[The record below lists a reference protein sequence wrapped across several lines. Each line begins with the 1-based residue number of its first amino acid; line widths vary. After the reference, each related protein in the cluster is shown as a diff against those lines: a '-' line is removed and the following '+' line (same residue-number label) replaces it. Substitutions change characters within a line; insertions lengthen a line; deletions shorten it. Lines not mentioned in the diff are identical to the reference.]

1 MNDERLISLRRW
13 LERELGSSGFAL
25 EPASGD
31 ASFRR
36 YFRVVHDGCTRIAM
50 DAPPGREDIAPFE
63 RVAGLLGALG
73 LHAPAVLARDER
85 AGFLLLE
92 DLGGRT
98 YLDAL
103 ADGADAGPL
112 YADALAALAQ
122 MQSMGADIAGRL
134 PVYDRPLLM
143 REMHLFRDWLCGRHL
158 DMVFDDADAA
168 ALETSFAFLADA
180 ALAQPRVF
188 VHRDYHSRNLMVC
201 ASRNPGILDFQDAVH
216 GPVTYDLVS
225 LLRDCYVAWPAG
237 QVRAWTLDYRRQ
249 AAGRGIAVGRD
260 ETEFLRWFDL
270 MGVQRHLKAAGIFAR
285 LCHRDGKAGYLADV
299 PRTLGYV
306 VEVAPAYPELRF
318 LAGLIGE
325 RVLPAL
331 GGDGVSACA
340 Q

>member
-1 MNDERLISLRRW
+1 MNDERMISLRRW
-13 LERELGSSGFAL
+13 LERELGATGFTL

-36 YFRVVHDGCTRIAM
+36 YFRVVHDGRTRIAM

-63 RVAGLLGALG
+63 RVAGLLAALG
-73 LHAPAVLARDER
+73 LHAPAVLARDEE

-92 DLGGRT
+92 DLGSRT

-103 ADGADAGPL
+103 SDGADAGPL

-122 MQSMGADIAGRL
+122 MQSMPADLAGGL
-134 PVYDRPLLM
+134 PAYDHPLLM
-143 REMHLFRDWLCGRHL
+143 REMHLFVDWLCGRHL
-158 DMVFDDADAA
+158 GLALGDADSA
-168 ALETSFAFLADA
+168 ALEASFACLADA

-225 LLRDCYVAWPAG
+225 LLRDCYVAWPAER
-237 QVRAWTLDYRRQ
+237 VRAWTLDYRRR

-260 ETEFLRWFDL
+260 EAEYLGWFDL

-306 VEVAPAYPELRF
+306 VEVAPGYPELEL